1 MVWQVILCG
10 LLAVSESGDWSS
22 FLKAEQLFYEVYGK
36 KIEAAKTPEAKAAL
50 ARELL
55 ELAKKETDQLAK
67 RVELEQAKRLAVE
80 AGNRFLAI
88 AVIKEIVAIVP
99 CPDDVNDP
107 CATAEELW
115 DQSSQSHAL
124 SDKLE
129 AIQMWFYAPSQSALI
144 TSKWEKRISDFLIEP
159 LVLRPPYP
167 VSVSRVLNRLT
178 GVPVMLLNAT
188 SGFSLN
194 VSTESKDINAM
205 VMQFPLQKDKILPSS
220 RWTIARIGADTFA
233 FQNCNSGLFLTWKEG
248 VWHLVQDTW
257 RNMDNQQWHI
267 LPTKNGAFLIRNTAN
282 GLFLAPPSDKIT
294 EGVGV
299 LTCQPNQDAG
309 IFWRIVVAPA
319 IR

>member
-10 LLAVSESGDWSS
+10 LLTLTESGDWSAII
-22 FLKAEQLFYEVYGK
+22 KAQQLFHEVYGK

-50 ARELL
+50 AKELL

-67 RVELEQAKRLAVE
+67 RVELEEAKKLTME
-80 AGNRFLAI
+80 SGNRFLAI
-88 AVIKEIVAIVP
+88 EAIRQLVTVIP
-99 CPDDVNDP
+99 CPDDISDP
-107 CATAEELW
+107 CATAEDLW
-115 DQSSQSHAL
+115 DQATQSNTVF
-124 SDKLE
+124 DKLD

-167 VSVSRVLNRLT
+167 VSVSRVLSRLT
-178 GVPVMLLNAT
+178 GVPVMLLNAN

-194 VSTESKDINAM
+194 VSTESKDVNAM

-220 RWTIARIGADTFA
+220 RWTIARSGADTFA
-233 FQNCNSGLFLTWKEG
+233 FQNCNSGLFLTWKES

-257 RNMDNQQWHI
+257 RNTDNQQWNL
-267 LPTKNGAFLIRNTAN
+267 LPTKNGAFLIRNAAN
-282 GLFLAPPSDKIT
+282 GLFVAPPSDKIT

-299 LTCQPNQDAG
+299 GAFPPNPDGG
-309 IFWRIVVAPA
+309 IFWRIIPAPPV
-319 IR
+319 R